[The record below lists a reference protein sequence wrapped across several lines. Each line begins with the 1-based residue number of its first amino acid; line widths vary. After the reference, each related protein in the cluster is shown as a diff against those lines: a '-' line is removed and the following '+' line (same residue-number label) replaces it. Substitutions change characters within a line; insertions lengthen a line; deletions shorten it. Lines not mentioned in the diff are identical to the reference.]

1 MRSFGIFARSVPNR
15 VLFKRPAFAG
25 DSAAEAHNEWTLCL
39 WALWLESFVSA
50 KTKERLKS
58 STIEQRISMLK
69 GLLCHRYGFT
79 LAGAAPR
86 LASLISS
93 IREADPKAGLRR
105 KRRALRYR
113 HLKRAGRK
121 FPALRAHTFAAVNR
135 WAAVCSARVILAR
148 GGELGTI
155 MRSDLTFHAKR
166 NGKRYA
172 IIRVRP
178 LKKKGGAA
186 QPKVPQLIGE
196 FEGDD
201 VACAYTALRR
211 LAELGVWESK
221 PDVTPLF
228 RSSLTKAMSTGAF
241 RALVRAIVKLLGFN
255 PKEFGAQ
262 SARIGGATDLAGTGR
277 ASQLLLQA
285 KGRWASDIGKI
296 YARMTRKQQLAVSDL
311 MYECKGKDL
320 EEIMPEFT
328 QPA

>member
-1 MRSFGIFARSVPNR
+1 
-15 VLFKRPAFAG
+15 
-25 DSAAEAHNEWTLCL
+25 
-39 WALWLESFVSA
+39 
-50 KTKERLKS
+50 
-58 STIEQRISMLK
+58 
-69 GLLCHRYGFT
+69 
-79 LAGAAPR
+79 
-86 LASLISS
+86 
-93 IREADPKAGLRR
+93 
-105 KRRALRYR
+105 
-113 HLKRAGRK
+113 
-121 FPALRAHTFAAVNR
+121 
-135 WAAVCSARVILAR
+135 VILAR